1 MIQINLMPQRAK
13 KGKVTVR
20 QVFLAY
26 VASVVIVIMLI
37 GIIWIYQWSQ
47 IRDLQR
53 RLAQVE
59 EEVRQY
65 AKYEVMLQDINKKKQ
80 IIDKKREIIRGLQQD
95 RDTIVRLM
103 ALVSAEVPEE
113 KIWLERLVQS
123 GNSMTLDGVALSN
136 ESVAEFMRN
145 LESSPYVIKGTVSL
159 THSRR
164 TLISNMTLREFQ
176 ISYQYMPFSQV
187 QSLRKAE
194 GS

>member
-26 VASVVIVIMLI
+26 MASVVIVIMLI
-37 GIIWIYQWSQ
+37 GIVWIYQWTQ

-65 AKYEVMLQDINKKKQ
+65 AKYDVMLQEINKKKQ

-136 ESVAEFMRN
+136 ESIAEFMRN

-176 ISYQYMPFSQV
+176 IIYQYMPFSQV